1 MKNRVFGIYGRV
13 FEKRAMHTGY
23 VIDTPHFSFS
33 HNIRGDSFFVLLGGM
48 ILGGVVGKKNKKFW
62 GFGCR

>member
-13 FEKRAMHTGY
+13 FENWVMHTGY

-33 HNIRGDSFFVLLGGM
+33 HNIRGDSFFVLLGGIILGRAKK
-48 ILGGVVGKKNKKFW
+48 ILGGWVVYKK
-62 GFGCR
+62 

>member
-48 ILGGVVGKKNKKFW
+48 ILGGVKKIL
-62 GFGCR
+62 GGV